1 MAWTR
6 SALDALRY
14 KGHDHEHGTDSPGGS
29 RGGTEV
35 SILWPVHVTD

>member
-14 KGHDHEHGTDSPGGS
+14 KGHDHERTNDSPGGS
-29 RGGTEV
+29 RGENEPQQLFGR
-35 SILWPVHVTD
+35 S